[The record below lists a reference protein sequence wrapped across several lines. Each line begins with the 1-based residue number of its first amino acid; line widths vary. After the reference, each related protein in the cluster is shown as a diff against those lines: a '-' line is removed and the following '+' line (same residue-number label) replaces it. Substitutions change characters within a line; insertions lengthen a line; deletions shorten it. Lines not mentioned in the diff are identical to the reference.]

1 MGCNNL
7 VLLLVAFK
15 KLGLSDRCRV
25 IFLKL
30 FIQTFID
37 DLYYHQYINYI
48 TIRHLHDTLFKK
60 SCLQLNPTVIK
71 LFTVLSLIEYYIT
84 DISYIKFII
93 LNISF
98 LETCKWSLVF
108 LALKVEIIIIISL
121 LALFLVVIIVGN
133 LCCWYFSTTICI
145 VVVFAFIRK
154 CLCKK
159 NPDSKGKYCT
169 F

>member
-1 MGCNNL
+1 ML
-7 VLLLVAFK
+7 
-15 KLGLSDRCRV
+15 
-25 IFLKL
+25 
-30 FIQTFID
+30 T
-37 DLYYHQYINYI
+37 
-48 TIRHLHDTLFKK
+48 
-60 SCLQLNPTVIK
+60 
-71 LFTVLSLIEYYIT
+71 LIEYYIT

-98 LETCKWSLVF
+98 PKTCKWSLVF
-108 LALKVEIIIIISL
+108 FSDSKKDIIIAVAVVAS
-121 LALFLVVIIVGN
+121 LFLVIIVGN

-145 VVVFAFIRK
+145 VVVFGFIRK